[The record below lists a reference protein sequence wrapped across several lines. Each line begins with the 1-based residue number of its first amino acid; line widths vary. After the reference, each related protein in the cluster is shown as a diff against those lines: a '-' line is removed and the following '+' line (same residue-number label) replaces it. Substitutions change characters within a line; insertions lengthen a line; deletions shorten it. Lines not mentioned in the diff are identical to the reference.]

1 MCVYVEDWIN
11 TISFQYKRFI
21 GSMPIELFVM
31 NGKLQLEPQ
40 RYHPRVS
47 QQMDSDRDLRHV
59 TITLPYLTLWGL
71 DERARDRDKDVCWC
85 TNTHRH
91 RDLQPSSF
99 LLCTVGMLLLWRP
112 SIHFFFVP
120 SLMDSL
126 QPCNSHWCQNKHTD
140 KQPKANTASPPTPVH
155 MIGGDMSDPPLYF
168 YPLPTNPH
176 TAVPHIATNISHELS
191 ATSPSWIFI
200 KQNSKQIDF
209 TPAALLHFYLILS
222 LTQMLTCSSLPL
234 PQFHCSILSPLHSFL
249 MLCSTSFLCFL
260 PVFSLLSFFFTLS
273 SPLSHPASS
282 AFHSLHFLKPH
293 FPASPDL
300 CSWIC
305 GPEESCC
312 WWADELCFEFCVR
325 VCMSVY
331 SCRHVWICWNALGFM
346 CHLGCLLSRIELC
359 SQCD

>member
-140 KQPKANTASPPTPVH
+140 KQPKANTASPPPHSCTWSAETWATHPSTFTPYPP
-155 MIGGDMSDPPLYF
+155 IPTPPSPTLPPIFLMSSRPPALHEF
-168 YPLPTNPH
+168 LLNKTLSRL
-176 TAVPHIATNISHELS
+176 ISHRLLYC
-191 ATSPSWIFI
+191 IFI
-200 KQNSKQIDF
+200 
-209 TPAALLHFYLILS
+209 
-222 LTQMLTCSSLPL
+222 
-234 PQFHCSILSPLHSFL
+234 
-249 MLCSTSFLCFL
+249 
-260 PVFSLLSFFFTLS
+260 
-273 SPLSHPASS
+273 
-282 AFHSLHFLKPH
+282 
-293 FPASPDL
+293 
-300 CSWIC
+300 
-305 GPEESCC
+305 
-312 WWADELCFEFCVR
+312 
-325 VCMSVY
+325 
-331 SCRHVWICWNALGFM
+331 
-346 CHLGCLLSRIELC
+346 
-359 SQCD
+359 

>member
-1 MCVYVEDWIN
+1 MRVYVEDWIN

-140 KQPKANTASPPTPVH
+140 KQPKANTASPPHTRAHDRRRHERPTPLLL
-155 MIGGDMSDPPLYF
+155 PPTHQSPHRRPPHCHQYF
-168 YPLPTNPH
+168 
-176 TAVPHIATNISHELS
+176 
-191 ATSPSWIFI
+191 SW
-200 KQNSKQIDF
+200 
-209 TPAALLHFYLILS
+209 
-222 LTQMLTCSSLPL
+222 
-234 PQFHCSILSPLHSFL
+234 
-249 MLCSTSFLCFL
+249 
-260 PVFSLLSFFFTLS
+260 
-273 SPLSHPASS
+273 
-282 AFHSLHFLKPH
+282 
-293 FPASPDL
+293 
-300 CSWIC
+300 
-305 GPEESCC
+305 
-312 WWADELCFEFCVR
+312 
-325 VCMSVY
+325 
-331 SCRHVWICWNALGFM
+331 ALGHQPFM
-346 CHLGCLLSRIELC
+346 NFY
-359 SQCD
+359 